1 MRHGTLPGTIQ
12 LNMRQTGQSSAKT
25 LLLFSYGWGELGFA
39 QLARAGQQLDHRGFN
54 LLRFPSNAAL
64 LTFDMDSFVNRLAR
78 QAKTCGWSAVFSH
91 HEQFGALAAA
101 LLAKKMHWP
110 GTPPQA
116 VVACQHK
123 LYARQVLDQV
133 CPEANTAYQRLPVAY
148 GQLIPDGLT
157 YPCFVK
163 PIKAA
168 FSVLARVVHS
178 REELQHFMR
187 FGLFELWVIKRMVE
201 PFEKVATR
209 LLRSAGTAHC
219 LLLETPVDAPQ
230 YCLDGVVFDGQI
242 EQIGVVA
249 AVMYPGTQA
258 FMRFDYPSGLAA
270 SAQSQA
276 LDVARKFLKAINFT
290 HGFFN
295 MEFFYDAATG
305 KLTVIEFNP
314 RMASQFADLYARV
327 DGLGLFAMALE
338 LAHGRNPWD
347 VPRKPSSAAVATS
360 AVFRVFDNKHPQ
372 FPQHS
377 PLSPT
382 MPTLAQTTELQSRYP
397 DHLLFQYPKVRQS
410 LARDF
415 KWLGSYRYG
424 ILHMGGQDDADL
436 RAKCANSSDILGWLL
451 PYADKVAQRTPSL

>member
-1 MRHGTLPGTIQ
+1 MRARSSPGTIWV
-12 LNMRQTGQSSAKT
+12 NMSHVSRTNTKT

-39 QLARAGQQLDHRGFN
+39 QLAQAGQQLDHRGFN
-54 LLRFPSNAAL
+54 LLRFPSNARL
-64 LTFDMDSFVNRLAR
+64 LTFDMDTFVNSLAR
-78 QAKTCGWSAVFSH
+78 QAKSCGWSAVFSH

-101 LLAKKMHWP
+101 LLAKKMQWP

-116 VVACQHK
+116 VAACQHK

-133 CPEANTAYQRLPVAY
+133 CPDANTAYQRLPVAY

-187 FGLFELWVIKRMVE
+187 FGMFELWVIKRMVE
-201 PFEKVATR
+201 PFERVAKR
-209 LLRSAGTAHC
+209 LLCAAGTAHS

-230 YCLDGVVFDGQI
+230 YCLDGVVFDGHV
-242 EQIGVVA
+242 EPIGVVA

-270 SAQSQA
+270 AAQSQA
-276 LDVARKFLKAINFT
+276 LSVARKFLKAVGFT

-295 MEFFYDAATG
+295 MEFFYDAATA

-347 VPRKPSSAAVATS
+347 VPRAPSSAAVATS
-360 AVFRVFDNKHPQ
+360 AVYRVFDKRHPQ
-372 FPQHS
+372 LPQKI
-377 PLSPT
+377 PF
-382 MPTLAQTTELQSRYP
+382 MPSLAQKAELQTCYP
-397 DHLLFQYPKVRQS
+397 DHLLFQYPKARQS

-415 KWLGSYRYG
+415 KWLGNYRYG
-424 ILHMGGQDDADL
+424 ILHMGGQDEADL
-436 RAKCANSSDILGWLL
+436 RARCANSSDILGWLL
-451 PYADKVAQRTPSL
+451 PYADKVAAGTSSL